1 MGSPIDS
8 WEGVGPY
15 FTGAGGFTPGLFLF
29 LAIVAVI
36 GAIAYGAMQE
46 EAAHKEKKD

>member
-8 WEGVGPY
+8 WEGAGAI
-15 FTGAGGFTPGLFLF
+15 FTGAGGATPGILLF
-29 LAIVAVI
+29 LAVAAVV

-46 EAAHKEKKD
+46 ETAHKEKK

>member
-8 WEGVGPY
+8 WEGAGAY
-15 FTGAGGFTPGLFLF
+15 FTGAGGATPGLFLI
-29 LAIVAVI
+29 LSIVAVI

-46 EAAHKEKKD
+46 ESSHKNHK